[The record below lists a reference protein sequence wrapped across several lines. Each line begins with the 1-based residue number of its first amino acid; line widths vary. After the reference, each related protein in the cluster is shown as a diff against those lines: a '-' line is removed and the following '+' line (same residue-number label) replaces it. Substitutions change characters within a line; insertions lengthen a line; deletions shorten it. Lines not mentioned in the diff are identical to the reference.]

1 MDAHKIIRIMNK
13 LLNSKNDKINYRSR
27 NIAKVVIYY
36 EDDIILTLRDGNG
49 NQIVSND
56 IEEIL

>member
-49 NQIVSND
+49 NQVSNN